1 MVDLIPFANE
11 PSILDPRIA
20 SGDIAEG
27 LLDHITGKTDFERSQ
42 YMANLE
48 YGYNKSLMDS
58 ANAFTAGQNAAAM
71 QFNAAEAAKQ
81 YERSKELSAAER
93 SWQSEENL
101 KAFERAEKT
110 NELNRAFQERLSNT
124 AYQRMVADLKAAG
137 LNPYLAYAQGGAPVT
152 SGSSATMTASQ
163 GASGSAYSASVSPGH
178 SVSSSVRASLGK
190 TSMVSQILGDIMHSA
205 ATLVGSIGKFFG

>member
-1 MVDLIPFANE
+1 MVDVTAVAA
-11 PSILDPRIA
+11 PSILDPKIA
-20 SGDIAEG
+20 SGDISES

-42 YMANLE
+42 YMAGLE
-48 YGYNKSLMDS
+48 YGFNKDLMNA
-58 ANAFTAGQNAAAM
+58 ANEFTAGQNAAAM
-71 QFNAAEAAKQ
+71 QFNAAEAEKQ
-81 YERSKELSAAER
+81 YERSKELAAAER

-101 KAFERAEKT
+101 KAFERAEMT

-137 LNPYLAYAQGGAPVT
+137 LNPYLAYSNGGAPVG

-190 TSMVSQILGDIMHSA
+190 TSMVSQILGDVLHSA
-205 ATLVGSIGKFFG
+205 ATLVGSIAKFF